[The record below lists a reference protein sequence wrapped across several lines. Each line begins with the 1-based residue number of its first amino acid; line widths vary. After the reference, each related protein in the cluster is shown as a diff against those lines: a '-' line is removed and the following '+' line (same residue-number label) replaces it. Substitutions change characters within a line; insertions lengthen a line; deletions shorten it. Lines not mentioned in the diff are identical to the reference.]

1 MRDTLPMRFSG
12 LLSKARSV
20 AELLLTPEEIP
31 EVEADN
37 EPSVDA
43 KFSEVERQFALLQE
57 RLKTEERISR
67 EYFDVIE
74 RIERERDQWKDM
86 FFTQSSEHQN
96 AQAMLQKMLAD
107 CSNNLRG
114 ALAQLNFL
122 RKAANM
128 EPVVTPA
135 MLEKIPTD
143 VPERYG
149 EKIAELATS
158 ARPQTD
164 GRAERSRIAAT
175 RDLPQPPVLR
185 FPPPGVE

>member
-1 MRDTLPMRFSG
+1 MRFSG

-31 EVEADN
+31 DVEEVN
-37 EPSVDA
+37 EPSVNA
-43 KFSEVERQFALLQE
+43 KFAEVERQFASLQE

-74 RIERERDQWKDM
+74 RIERERDQWKEM

-122 RKAANM
+122 RKAAGM

-135 MLEKIPTD
+135 MLDKIPTD
-143 VPERYG
+143 VPEKYG
-149 EKIAELATS
+149 EKIAELA
-158 ARPQTD
+158 AAALPQTD
-164 GRAERSRIAAT
+164 GKSERSRIALA
-175 RDLPQPPVLR
+175 RPP
-185 FPPPGVE
+185 EKNS